1 MNKVN
6 RLNGKDWDAFLFG
19 RVPSMQSLVRED
31 FRSMAGAFWILKVA
45 DKSCMIKGHGLW
57 C

>member
-6 RLNGKDWDAFLFG
+6 RLNGKDWDGFLFG

-31 FRSMAGAFWILKVA
+31 FRSMAGAF
-45 DKSCMIKGHGLW
+45 
-57 C
+57 